1 MNFTISKTLQSK
13 LDKVGDIQLHQLD
26 RTNGVKCGTKYTVQ
40 PSFKFMMIDK
50 ETLQSDGTY
59 KYDTSDAKPF
69 DMANIL
75 LLNRYKNKDGDWVDN
90 NVSAFAINIKLDE
103 QPNDNITYCTMIFR
117 GTSFDRIVDEVI
129 AMQQGLQLDRAKA
142 LSAIIKANGLTISTF
157 IEHLNEGK
165 SIEFA
170 QYKRGSNL
178 NFVDARYYEDKIM
191 REEVTEQ
198 EIS

>member
-1 MNFTISKTLQSK
+1 
-13 LDKVGDIQLHQLD
+13 
-26 RTNGVKCGTKYTVQ
+26 
-40 PSFKFMMIDK
+40 
-50 ETLQSDGTY
+50 
-59 KYDTSDAKPF
+59 
-69 DMANIL
+69 MANVL

-103 QPNDNITYCTMIFR
+103 QPNDNITYCTMVFR
-117 GTSFDRIVDEVI
+117 GTSFDRIIDEVI

-142 LSAIIKANGLTISTF
+142 LSAIIKANGLTMSTF

-191 REEVTEQ
+191 HDERLVEQ